1 MIRHR
6 DRPGRWAPFAALEAT
21 WQETAGDDPA
31 LDLGCGVGYW
41 LARASAA
48 GLRPVGLEPDHQRA
62 RQAAPHAPVLVGEG
76 DRLPLA
82 DASVGTVWCLHVLHH
97 LERPHAVLAE
107 VRRVLRPGGHLL
119 MAESVED
126 NPALRLARTAWPNWE
141 GVPVRARF
149 RAAELGA
156 MVSGAGLEVV
166 QLRQHSPLSFAAVA
180 LPAGGHH
187 LWMALQALE
196 RHLPDAV
203 RRRGAHVDCVAR
215 A

>member
-1 MIRHR
+1 MTGHR

-21 WQETAGDDPA
+21 LGEVAGGDPV

-41 LARASAA
+41 LARSSAA
-48 GLRPVGLEPDHQRA
+48 GLRPIGLEPDHR
-62 RQAAPHAPVLVGEG
+62 RVREAALHAPVLVGAG

-82 DASVGTVWCLHVLHH
+82 DASVGAVWCLHVLHH
-97 LERPHAVLAE
+97 LERPAAVLAE

-141 GVPVRARF
+141 GVPVRSRF
-149 RAAELGA
+149 RVAELEA

-166 QLRQHSPLSFAAVA
+166 RVRHHSPLSFAAVA

-187 LWMALQALE
+187 LWVALQAVE

-203 RRRGAHVDCVAR
+203 RRRGAHVDVVAR
-215 A
+215 T